1 MTVRMNA
8 YFLEPKS
15 LQLLCFSVIA
25 IYFEISNLCE
35 LVTKRLMPM
44 SEFNVALLMLYNKIG
59 HNSMLTNYKISAE
72 DDIYN

>member
-25 IYFEISNLCE
+25 IYLEISNLCE
-35 LVTKRLMPM
+35 LVTTRLMPM
-44 SEFNVALLMLYNKIG
+44 SEFNVALLMLDKKIG

>member
-25 IYFEISNLCE
+25 IYLEISNLCE

-44 SEFNVALLMLYNKIG
+44 SEFNVALRILYNKIG

>member
-1 MTVRMNA
+1 MTAGMNV

-25 IYFEISNLCE
+25 IYLEISNLCE
-35 LVTKRLMPM
+35 LVY
-44 SEFNVALLMLYNKIG
+44 SKIG
-59 HNSMLTNYKISAE
+59 HNSMRTNYKISAE